1 MCKQP
6 RPFVLIDGL
15 YLIINVNYTT
25 SKVLFSDKLQRARQ
39 HSSILLIKSGFGLE
53 YIHTL
58 GSDKTWWMT
67 ILFEHWTRD
76 SLLSMVLFAKLA
88 WFSFLWHLHE
98 AWQVTITEPHRL
110 NNVTVVLRRGTLFKY
125 KVRTMYSNLVWFFPI
140 WNPHSWSLTIFEIVS
155 SILLNNDDNAFL
167 ERHSHQIQNTFIN
180 HIWHV
185 LYFVST

>member
-1 MCKQP
+1 MEQQNYSAFAEVTLLINYLCANNHG

-53 YIHTL
+53 YIHIL

-76 SLLSMVLFAKLA
+76 SLLWCYSKLV

-98 AWQVTITEPHRL
+98 AWQVTNIELHRL
-110 NNVTVVLRRGTLFKY
+110 KNVTIILKRDFL
-125 KVRTMYSNLVWFFPI
+125 L
-140 WNPHSWSLTIFEIVS
+140 FEILIHETWQS
-155 SILLNNDDNAFL
+155 SKSKLSPQKRWQCMLF
-167 ERHSHQIQNTFIN
+167 
-180 HIWHV
+180 
-185 LYFVST
+185 